1 MICLHSTEIAPG
13 TSVCAGSKKDRGRS
27 RERSPLNANS
37 DFSNRNIF
45 PLFLSLCMLKECSF
59 SRPFQHSSLG
69 WDLAQIKYQ
78 KNYPRQTK
86 ASFELIGVK
95 SSHRAKKIKIYRA
108 FFRDIG
114 PNRSKVGP
122 NSQILSF

>member
-1 MICLHSTEIAPG
+1 MNSIMDDPMVIC
-13 TSVCAGSKKDRGRS
+13 D
-27 RERSPLNANS
+27 
-37 DFSNRNIF
+37 
-45 PLFLSLCMLKECSF
+45 M
-59 SRPFQHSSLG
+59 HSSLG

-95 SSHRAKKIKIYRA
+95 SKHRAKKIKIYRA